1 MEEMKDT
8 VLEAAEVSLEVF
20 VEKAYEPLVDGLI
33 EEIKVKI
40 PGTLDDSIL
49 DGLAALLK
57 PKMKALLL
65 EQIEKISAK
74 V

>member
-20 VEKAYEPLVDGLI
+20 VEKAYEPLVDGILF
-33 EEIKVKI
+33 EIKKAI
-40 PGTLDDSIL
+40 PGTLDDSIV
-49 DGLAALLK
+49 DGLATMMK
-57 PKMKALLL
+57 PKVKALLL
-65 EQIEKISAK
+65 EQIEKISPK